1 MVRRCVFFVS
11 YLLNAAVLI
20 ACGSPTPTPTHAP
33 SAAIPYPTFTPE
45 ARDAQALMYS
55 FIEAALR
62 GDDAL
67 ARTFL
72 APEYRIIVPD
82 VRKALG
88 IGPRLRYRT
97 GLQLEESRAD
107 QWIFSFASGTS
118 ERTRQT
124 VLITAT
130 RKTTDCVPSRCV
142 QVTAIDLVR

>member
-1 MVRRCVFFVS
+1 
-11 YLLNAAVLI
+11 
-20 ACGSPTPTPTHAP
+20 
-33 SAAIPYPTFTPE
+33 
-45 ARDAQALMYS
+45 MYS

-107 QWIFSFASGTS
+107 QWVFSFASGTS
-118 ERTRQT
+118 EETRQT
-124 VLITAT
+124 ALITAT